1 MHIIFMKG
9 RNESTYPWSRDY
21 MYRDWRVK
29 SEAEI
34 NFFRFTAK
42 PPGFAQT

>member
-1 MHIIFMKG
+1 MKG
-9 RNESTYPWSRDY
+9 RDEKAFPWNRDY

-34 NFFRFTAK
+34 DFFK
-42 PPGFAQT
+42 